1 MTVRRLSVSALALL
15 SSVLGSQA
23 ADYGGA
29 PILRGSNVF
38 APSPAPYA
46 AWSGF
51 YVGGQGGYTH
61 AEASF
66 GTGARS
72 MLDNL
77 FDMAQSGNPRMA
89 VPMSQYLE
97 DAAGGWSYGG
107 FIGYNTQFENVVV
120 GVEANYNRT
129 SLNLTSTETVPL
141 ILPDIGTA
149 SMSSTGHITDYG
161 TLRLRAGY
169 VLGSFMPY
177 AMVGIAA
184 GRGDFTDSARLQ
196 YIPVEN
202 GVAQAPVDLS
212 GNAQQNGKIAYGW
225 AAGAGI
231 DIMLTGSIFVRGEYE
246 FVQFTSSGTAP
257 VVVGSS
263 EPLDHLLN
271 LNTFRGAVGF
281 KF

>member
-1 MTVRRLSVSALALL
+1 MIVRRLSVSALALL
-15 SSVLGSQA
+15 GFVVSSQA
-23 ADYGGA
+23 ADYGGP
-29 PILRGSNVF
+29 PILRGADVF

-46 AWSGF
+46 AWSGV

-61 AEASF
+61 AEANF

-72 MLDNL
+72 ILDNL
-77 FDMAQSGNPRMA
+77 FGAGLPGNPRIA
-89 VPMSQYLE
+89 VPMSEFME
-97 DAAGGWSYGG
+97 DTFGGWSYGG
-107 FIGYNTQFENVVV
+107 FIGYNAQFENVVV
-120 GVEANYNRT
+120 GIEANYNRT
-129 SLNLTSTETVPL
+129 SAGLTASETVPL

-149 SMSSTGHITDYG
+149 SMSSTAQLTDYG

-169 VLGSFMPY
+169 VLGRFMPY
-177 AMVGIAA
+177 AMVGVAA

-202 GVAQAPVDLS
+202 GVAQPAVDLS
-212 GNAQQNGKIAYGW
+212 TTVQQNGKIAWGW
-225 AAGAGI
+225 AAGAGV
-231 DIMLTGSIFVRGEYE
+231 DIMMTGSIFLRGEYE

-257 VVVGSS
+257 IVAGIAQ
-263 EPLDHLLN
+263 PWHHQLN

>member
-1 MTVRRLSVSALALL
+1 MTVKRLSVSALALL
-15 SSVLGSQA
+15 GSVLMSQA

-29 PILRGSNVF
+29 PILRGSDVF
-38 APSPAPYA
+38 APGPATYA

-61 AEASF
+61 AESTF

-72 MLDNL
+72 MLDDL
-77 FDMAQSGNPRMA
+77 FEMTSSGNPRIA
-89 VPMSQYLE
+89 VPMSQSLE
-97 DAAGGWSYGG
+97 DTAGASSYGG
-107 FIGYNTQFENVVV
+107 FIGYNAQFENVVV
-120 GVEANYNRT
+120 GIEANYNRT
-129 SLNLTSTETVPL
+129 SLNLTATETVPL

-169 VLGSFMPY
+169 VLGRFMPY

-212 GNAQQNGKIAYGW
+212 GSAQQNGKIAYGW
-225 AAGAGI
+225 AAGAGV

-257 VVVGSS
+257 VLVGSG
-263 EPLDHLLN
+263 EPLDHQLN